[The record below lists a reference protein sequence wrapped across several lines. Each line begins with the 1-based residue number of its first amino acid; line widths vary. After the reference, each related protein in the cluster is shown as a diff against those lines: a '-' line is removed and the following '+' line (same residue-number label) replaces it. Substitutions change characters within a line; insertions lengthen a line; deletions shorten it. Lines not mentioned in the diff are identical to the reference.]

1 MREIIINNEDS
12 NQTIEKYIK
21 KLLVNA
27 PLSFIYKL
35 FRKNDIKINNKKCG
49 LKDKIY
55 ENDTIKIYISDEQFD
70 EFVLNKIVRGSDRI
84 KRYIV
89 YEDNNIIV
97 VNKPTKMLVQSNSKH
112 ELSLTEMMQEYTY
125 FENPNKKDFIFFYSP
140 VHRIDRNTSGLVIFA
155 KNIMTVQKLNEVFK
169 YHDEIEK
176 HYLALVNGVI
186 KNDGII
192 DLPLKKNNKENIVK
206 VSKSDGQESI
216 TKYKVIKS
224 YSKYTLLDVN
234 ILTGR
239 THQIRAHMLAVHHP
253 IVGDPKY
260 GDFNEN
266 KYFAKHYHLS
276 HQFLHSYKIIFRI
289 KSGELTYLN
298 DLNLSCPLDDKLQ
311 QILDSL
317 H

>member
-1 MREIIINNEDS
+1 MQFIKFFLVGVLRYVCYVFSVFPI
-12 NQTIEKYIK
+12 KY
-21 KLLVNA
+21 
-27 PLSFIYKL
+27 
-35 FRKNDIKINNKKCG
+35 
-49 LKDKIY
+49 
-55 ENDTIKIYISDEQFD
+55 
-70 EFVLNKIVRGSDRI
+70 NKIVFYPENG
-84 KRYIV
+84 RYYCNLKYISEYIDKYDESITQVWILNKNV
-89 YEDNNIIV
+89 YDMCGTNNIIV
-97 VNKPTKMLVQSNSKH
+97 VNKPTKMLVQSNNKH

-140 VHRIDRNTSGLVIFA
+140 VHRIDRNTTGLVIFA

-206 VSKSDGQESI
+206 VSKSDGQKSI

-239 THQIRAHMLAVHHP
+239 THQIRAHMLAVNHP
-253 IVGDPKY
+253 IVGDSKY

-266 KYFAKHYHLS
+266 KYFVKHYNLS